1 MQVVEI
7 DQQRREPV
15 ENCYATQTETVLH
28 GMLIADNSGRRNTER
43 GGRTRASV
51 YNRGN
56 SKAQ

>member
-28 GMLIADNSGRRNTER
+28 GMFIAGNSRWKNTER
-43 GGRTRASV
+43 DESTRASV

-56 SKAQ
+56 TKAQ